1 MNIFGNDG
9 SSHNNPI
16 HKADT
21 PHKAQTNTPSTGRGT
36 TVLHLAAEH
45 GRTEVVR
52 TLLQLHMD
60 IDGRDATG
68 STALQLAAARGHG
81 EVVQRLVY
89 AHATLDIEDDA
100 GYTALQLAAMNGH
113 AEVVQVLV
121 SGGAVVD

>member
-1 MNIFGNDG
+1 
-9 SSHNNPI
+9 
-16 HKADT
+16 
-21 PHKAQTNTPSTGRGT
+21 
-36 TVLHLAAEH
+36 
-45 GRTEVVR
+45 
-52 TLLQLHMD
+52 MD

-89 AHATLDIEDDA
+89 AHATLDLEDDA

-121 SGGAVVD
+121 SGGALVD